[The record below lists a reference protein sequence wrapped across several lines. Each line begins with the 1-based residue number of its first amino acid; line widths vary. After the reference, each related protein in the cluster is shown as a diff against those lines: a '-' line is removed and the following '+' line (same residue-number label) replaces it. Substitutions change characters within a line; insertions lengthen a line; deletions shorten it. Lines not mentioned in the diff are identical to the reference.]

1 MMEIVLLRSLTESQ
15 VLDAQGL
22 IKELVPCLSVSP
34 QRLSVIVADSGTHFF
49 AAVGDYGHVVG
60 CATLCVFDTPTG
72 RKANVEDVVVNPACR
87 GRHIGRK
94 QMDHIIDYA
103 RRELGDVELH
113 LTSNPKR
120 VAANNLYRSVGFQ
133 QRETNVYNLEI
144 KGSVVSRL
152 REFVEN
158 EGRSCSMDLGG
169 ITPEYVYRMWGGT
182 VPLEEIE
189 TSLNYIRKS
198 EEV

>member
-15 VLDAQGL
+15 LFDVQEL
-22 IKELVPCLSVSP
+22 IKELVPGLSVSSE
-34 QRLSVIVADSGTHFF
+34 RLASLVEAPGTHFF
-49 AAVGDYGHVVG
+49 AAVEDDGHVVG

-72 RKANVEDVVVNPACR
+72 RKASVEDVVVNPECR

-94 QMDHIIDYA
+94 LMEFIIDYA

-113 LTSNPKR
+113 LTSNPRR

-144 KGSVVSRL
+144 KGSIIPRL
-152 REFVEN
+152 REFIEN
-158 EGRSCSMDLGG
+158 EGRSCSMDLAG

-182 VPLEEIE
+182 VSLTEIKE
-189 TSLNYIRKS
+189 AFAELQ
-198 EEV
+198 

>member
-1 MMEIVLLRSLTESQ
+1 MLEIVELKSLTTSQ
-15 VLDAQGL
+15 ALDVQVL
-22 IKELVPCLSVSP
+22 IKELVPSLSVSLE
-34 QRLSVIVADSGTHFF
+34 RLASIVEAPGNHFF
-49 AAVGDYGHVVG
+49 VAVGDDGHVVG

-72 RKANVEDVVVNPACR
+72 RKASVEDVVVNPACR
-87 GRHIGRK
+87 GQHIGRK
-94 QMDHIIDYA
+94 LMEFIIDYA

-113 LTSNPKR
+113 LTSNPRR

-144 KGSVVSRL
+144 KGSIVSRL
-152 REFVEN
+152 RELIEN

-182 VPLEEIE
+182 IALEEISE
-189 TSLNYIRKS
+189 ALEVIRKDS
-198 EEV
+198 Y

>member
-1 MMEIVLLRSLTESQ
+1 MTKMTIKELATLSGTQIVEVQ
-15 VLDAQGL
+15 AL
-22 IKELVPCLSVSP
+22 IKELVPGLSIS
-34 QRLSVIVADSGTHFF
+34 QERLVALIAAPGAHFF
-49 AAVGDYGHVVG
+49 VAVEEDGHIVG

-72 RKANVEDVVVNPACR
+72 RKASVEDVVVNSACR
-87 GRHIGRK
+87 GQHIGRK
-94 QMDHIIDYA
+94 LMEYIIDYA

-113 LTSNPKR
+113 LTSNPRR
-120 VAANNLYRSVGFQ
+120 VAANYLYRSVGFQ

-152 REFVEN
+152 REFIEN

-182 VPLEEIE
+182 VPLDEINDG
-189 TSLNYIRKS
+189 LRVIRG
-198 EEV
+198 E